1 MPESRS
7 RKKPDRGRG
16 RSSHDSGPR
25 PPGLLK
31 RWAAPAMLTCWL
43 LGLFWVVVYYVA
55 GTRIPV
61 MDDLGGYNL
70 LGGMGLIAAGF
81 VFATQWE

>member
-1 MPESRS
+1 MPESRQ
-7 RKKPDRGRG
+7 RKKRGQPRP
-16 RSSHDSGPR
+16 RAEATGPR
-25 PPGLLK
+25 PPSLVK

-55 GTRIPV
+55 GERIPG
-61 MDDLGGYNL
+61 MDDLGGWNL
-70 LGGMGLIAAGF
+70 IIGMGLIAVGF